1 MVQWVRRSLIQ
12 APRNG
17 TTSHAVA
24 FTAAT
29 AGNLLVAIAEGAV
42 TSTTPAGW
50 TLPTGG
56 SAINNTGLYVWHK
69 TATAGESSLTTTH
82 NGSNYP
88 AGFVVYEFPAGSTF
102 VKSIA
107 GTGLTSAAAG
117 PNLTGLTGTN
127 LTFGAIGIGDGSGN
141 VYVSTAWSGAGT
153 PIKDTDTGTAESGTD
168 GYGLSIGYVES
179 NTAASFQPTG
189 SITQTGA
196 ANTKEALT
204 FAVNVA
210 TVSAFSGAVALTGA
224 GALSSTGTPALAGP
238 LQRSGSGTLGATGT
252 ANIAGTLNTTANGT
266 LELVGAP
273 SHADALILA
282 GNGTLTLGGNPAS
295 ASTIDLAGSGTL
307 KAAGTADVAGTMSL
321 TSTGTLTLTGTA
333 AGPAKHITVTAAL
346 GPRRWQATIPT
357 RDKQATLNPRRWAG
371 TL

>member
-1 MVQWVRRSLIQ
+1 MVQWVNRSQ
-12 APRNG
+12 VNAPRNG
-17 TTSHAVA
+17 TTSHTVNFAP
-24 FTAAT
+24 AT
-29 AGNLLVAIAEGAV
+29 AGNMLICVTEGAV
-42 TSTTPAGW
+42 TSTTPTGW
-50 TLPTGG
+50 TLPSGG
-56 SAINNTGLYVWHK
+56 SAVNNTGLYVWRK

-141 VYVSTAWSGAGT
+141 VYVSTAWSGTGA

-168 GYGLSIGYVES
+168 GYGLSIGYVEG

-224 GALSSTGTPALAGP
+224 GALSSTGMPALAGP
-238 LQRSGSGTLGATGT
+238 LQRSGTGTLGATGT
-252 ANIAGTLNTTANGT
+252 ATIAGTLNTTANGT

-273 SHADALILA
+273 SHTGALILSSSGA
-282 GNGTLTLGGNPAS
+282 LTLAGFAATTGAINLAAAGS
-295 ASTIDLAGSGTL
+295 LTLAGMT
-307 KAAGTADVAGTMSL
+307 
-321 TSTGTLTLTGTA
+321 
-333 AGPAKHITVTAAL
+333 AGPAINITVTAAFE
-346 GPRRWQATIPT
+346 PRRWSTLMPAPT
-357 RDKQATLNPRRWAG
+357 KTATLQPRRWVG